1 MVAQLETSNG
11 FRWRAAYPATVAR
24 NRFEPRNRNLLTRT
38 LRRRRYA
45 FMSENL
51 QYDII
56 VVGGGHAGIEAALAA
71 ARMGCR
77 TLLLTM
83 NHDRIG
89 MLSCNPAVGGL
100 GKGQLVKEID
110 ALGGEIAL
118 ATDECAIQYRRL
130 NTRKG
135 PAVQATR
142 VQVDRHQYG
151 LAMKR
156 RVENAPGLHLH
167 QGMVEKIIIT
177 KDRVR
182 GVETELGEYFTAGQ
196 IIITPGTFLNGLIHV
211 GLKHF
216 SGGRMGDPSASGL
229 SESLQELGFAL
240 GRFKTGT
247 CPRLDGRSIDFDR
260 LEAQPG
266 DQNPKPFSFSSPP
279 VAIEQIPCYIAWTN
293 QRTHEIIRKGL
304 TRSPL
309 FSGVIKGRG
318 VRYCPSIEDKVV
330 KFSDRDRHH
339 IFLEPEGRDTN
350 EYYPN
355 GISTSLPIDIQ
366 LDLVHSIKG
375 LEEAEI
381 VRPGYGIEHDY
392 VYPTQLKPTLESKLV
407 KGLYLAGQI
416 NGTTGYEEAAAQGLI
431 AGINAALAIQ
441 GKSPFILSRADGY
454 IGVLI
459 DDLVTKGTDEPYRMF
474 TSRAEYRLRLRED
487 NADLR
492 LREKGFHLGLIDEA
506 TWENTRVK
514 KQTIRE
520 TLKLLEDFTMSPTD
534 TVNHT
539 LSTMPSNPI
548 RKKVSLK
555 EILRRPEI
563 GLRDLS
569 AFEPSLLNLDIK
581 VAEQVEIMVKYEGFL
596 TRQEAD
602 IERLR
607 KMEDILIPPDFD
619 YSHLES
625 LKTEVR
631 EKLAHFQ
638 PVNLGQASRIPGI
651 TPAAISILMVFLK
664 KKR

>member
-1 MVAQLETSNG
+1 M
-11 FRWRAAYPATVAR
+11 F
-24 NRFEPRNRNLLTRT
+24 
-38 LRRRRYA
+38 
-45 FMSENL
+45 FMSKNL

-56 VVGGGHAGIEAALAA
+56 IVGGGHAGIEAALAA

-83 NHDRIG
+83 NQDRIG

-100 GKGQLVKEID
+100 GKGQLVREID
-110 ALGGEIAL
+110 ALGGEIARV
-118 ATDECAIQYRRL
+118 TDECAIQYRRL

-142 VQVDRHQYG
+142 VQVDRHRYG
-151 LAMKR
+151 LSMKR
-156 RVENAPGLHLH
+156 RVENTPGLHLH
-167 QGMVEKIIIT
+167 QGMVEEIIVD
-177 KDRVR
+177 KDRVI
-182 GVETELGEYFTAGQ
+182 GVETELGECFTAGRV
-196 IIITPGTFLNGLIHV
+196 IITPGTFLNGLIHV

-216 SGGRMGDPSASGL
+216 AGGRMGDPAASGL
-229 SESLQELGFAL
+229 SASLEELGFNL

-260 LEAQPG
+260 LELQPG
-266 DQNPKPFSFSSPP
+266 DKNPTPFSFSSPP
-279 VAIEQIPCYIAWTN
+279 VTMEQIPCYIAWTN
-293 QRTHEIIRKGL
+293 RRTHEIIRKGL

-309 FSGVIKGRG
+309 FSGVITGRG

-330 KFSDRDRHH
+330 KFSERDRHH

-366 LDLVHSIKG
+366 LDLLHSITG
-375 LEEAEI
+375 LEETEI

-392 VYPTQLKPTLESKLV
+392 VYPTQLKPTLESIRIH
-407 KGLYLAGQI
+407 GLYLAGQI
-416 NGTTGYEEAAAQGLI
+416 NGTTGYEEAAAQGLM
-431 AGINAALAIQ
+431 AGINAALAAR
-441 GKSPFILSRADGY
+441 GDEPLILSRSEAY

-492 LREKGFHLGLIDEA
+492 LREKGFSLGLIDNETMEA
-506 TWENTRVK
+506 TRVK
-514 KQTIRE
+514 EQAIRD
-520 TLKLLEDFTMSPTD
+520 TLNRLELFALRPTD
-534 TVNHT
+534 TVNNA
-539 LSTMPSNPI
+539 LAALPSNPI
-548 RKKVSLK
+548 RKKVNLK

-563 GLRDLS
+563 RLRSLTV
-569 AFEPSLLNLDIK
+569 FEPALLDLDIR
-581 VAEQVEIMVKYEGFL
+581 VEEQVEIMVKYEGFL

-607 KMEDILIPPDFD
+607 RMEEIVIPPDFD
-619 YSHLES
+619 YSLLDS
-625 LKTEVR
+625 LKTEVK
-631 EKLAHFQ
+631 EKLVRFQ

-651 TPAAISILMVFLK
+651 TPAAISILMVYLK
-664 KKR
+664 KQR

>member
-1 MVAQLETSNG
+1 MPT
-11 FRWRAAYPATVAR
+11 
-24 NRFEPRNRNLLTRT
+24 
-38 LRRRRYA
+38 
-45 FMSENL
+45 NL

-71 ARMGCR
+71 ARLGCK

-83 NHDRIG
+83 NQDRIG

-110 ALGGEIAL
+110 ALGGEIAR
-118 ATDECAIQYRRL
+118 AADECAIQYRRL

-151 LAMKR
+151 LSMKR
-156 RVENAPGLHLH
+156 RVENTPGLHLR
-167 QGMVEKIIIT
+167 QGMVEKIIVE
-177 KDRVR
+177 KDRVA
-182 GVETELGEYFTAGQ
+182 GVETGMDECFTAGQ

-216 SGGRMGDPSASGL
+216 GGGRLGDPSATGL
-229 SESLQELGFAL
+229 AASLEELGFEL

-260 LEAQPG
+260 IELQPG
-266 DQNPKPFSFSSPP
+266 DENPTPFSFSSPP
-279 VAIEQIPCYIAWTN
+279 VTIEQIPCYIAWTN
-293 QRTHEIIRKGL
+293 RQTHDIIRKDL

-309 FSGVIKGRG
+309 FSGVITGRG

-330 KFSDRDRHH
+330 KFSERDRHH

-355 GISTSLPIDIQ
+355 GISTSLPIDTQ
-366 LDLVHSIKG
+366 LDLIHSIEG

-392 VYPTQLKPTLESKLV
+392 VYPTQLRPTLESRRIH
-407 KGLYLAGQI
+407 GLYLAGQI
-416 NGTTGYEEAAAQGLI
+416 NGTTGYEEAAAQGLM
-431 AGINAALAIQ
+431 AGINAALAVR
-441 GKSPFILSRADGY
+441 GEEPFILSRSEAY

-492 LREKGFHLGLIDEA
+492 LREKGFKLGLIDNE
-506 TWENTRVK
+506 TREVTRVK
-514 KQTIRE
+514 EQAIRD
-520 TLKLLEDFTMSPTD
+520 TLNRLENFSLRPTE
-534 TVNHT
+534 TVNNA
-539 LSTMPSNPI
+539 LAGLASNPI
-548 RKKVSLK
+548 RKKVNLK

-563 GLRDLS
+563 NLRNL
-569 AFEPSLLNLDIK
+569 AVFEPALLDLNLM
-581 VAEQVEIMVKYEGFL
+581 VEEQVEIMVKYEGFL
-596 TRQEAD
+596 TRQAAD

-607 KMEDILIPPDFD
+607 RMEEIVIPPNFD
-619 YSHLES
+619 YSLLNS

-631 EKLAHFQ
+631 EKLVRLQ
-638 PVNLGQASRIPGI
+638 PVNLGQAARIPGI
-651 TPAAISILMVFLK
+651 TPAAISILMVYLK
-664 KKR
+664 KRRGKLNHEGHPAK

>member
-1 MVAQLETSNG
+1 
-11 FRWRAAYPATVAR
+11 
-24 NRFEPRNRNLLTRT
+24 
-38 LRRRRYA
+38 
-45 FMSENL
+45 MSENQ

-56 VVGGGHAGIEAALAA
+56 VVGGGHAGIEAAMAA
-71 ARMGCR
+71 ARMECQ

-83 NHDRIG
+83 NPDRIG

-110 ALGGEIAL
+110 ALGGEIAQV
-118 ATDECAIQYRRL
+118 TDECAIQYRRL

-156 RVENAPGLHLH
+156 RVENTPGLHLR
-167 QGMVEKIIIT
+167 QGMVEKIIVK
-177 KDRVR
+177 KDRVG
-182 GVETELGEYFTAGQ
+182 GVETELGEYFTAGK

-216 SGGRMGDPSASGL
+216 AGGRMGDPAAGGLSASL
-229 SESLQELGFAL
+229 EKLGFDL

-260 LEAQPG
+260 LELQPG
-266 DQNPKPFSFSSPP
+266 DENPTPFSFSSPP
-279 VAIEQIPCYIAWTN
+279 VTIEQIPCYIAWSN
-293 QRTHEIIRKGL
+293 RRTHEIIRSGL
-304 TRSPL
+304 DRSPL
-309 FSGVIKGRG
+309 FSGVITGRG

-330 KFSDRDRHH
+330 KFSERDRHH

-366 LDLVHSIKG
+366 IKLLHSIKG

-392 VYPTQLKPTLESKLV
+392 VYPTQLKPTLESIRIH
-407 KGLYLAGQI
+407 GLYLAGQI
-416 NGTTGYEEAAAQGLI
+416 NGTTGYEEAAAQGLM
-431 AGINAALAIQ
+431 AGINAARAVR
-441 GKSPFILSRADGY
+441 GEEPFILSRSEAY

-492 LREKGFHLGLIDEA
+492 LREKGFQLGLIDNE
-506 TWENTRVK
+506 TMEVTRIK
-514 KQTIRE
+514 EQAIRG
-520 TLKLLEDFTMSPTD
+520 TLNRLEQFLLRPTD
-534 TVNHT
+534 TVNNA
-539 LSTMPSNPI
+539 LADLPSNPI

-563 GLRDLS
+563 RLRNLS
-569 AFEPSLLNLDIK
+569 VFDPTLLDLDIM
-581 VAEQVEIMVKYEGFL
+581 VEEQVEIMVKYEGFL
-596 TRQEAD
+596 VRQEAN

-607 KMEDILIPPDFD
+607 RMEEIVIPPEFD
-619 YSHLES
+619 YSRLDS

-631 EKLAHFQ
+631 EKLVRLQ

-651 TPAAISILMVFLK
+651 TPAAISILMVYLK
-664 KKR
+664 KEKIY

>member
-1 MVAQLETSNG
+1 MD
-11 FRWRAAYPATVAR
+11 W
-24 NRFEPRNRNLLTRT
+24 
-38 LRRRRYA
+38 
-45 FMSENL
+45 
-51 QYDII
+51 
-56 VVGGGHAGIEAALAA
+56 
-71 ARMGCR
+71 
-77 TLLLTM
+77 
-83 NHDRIG
+83 
-89 MLSCNPAVGGL
+89 
-100 GKGQLVKEID
+100 
-110 ALGGEIAL
+110 GGEIART
-118 ATDECAIQYRRL
+118 TDECAIQYRRL

-151 LAMKR
+151 LSMKR
-156 RVENAPGLHLH
+156 RVEHTPGLHLH
-167 QGMVEKIIIT
+167 QGIVEKIIISG
-177 KDRVR
+177 DRVV
-182 GVETELGEYFTAGQ
+182 GVETGLGEYFTAGR

-216 SGGRMGDPSASGL
+216 SGGRMGDSAAAGL
-229 SESLQELGFAL
+229 ADSLKELGFAL

-247 CPRLDGRSIDFDR
+247 CPRLDGRSIDFDH
-260 LEAQPG
+260 LEIQPG
-266 DQNPKPFSFSSPP
+266 DENPTPFSFSSPP
-279 VAIEQIPCYIAWTN
+279 VSIDQIPCYIAWTN
-293 QRTHEIIRKGL
+293 RRTHEIIRSGL

-330 KFSDRDRHH
+330 KFAERNRHH

-366 LDLVHSIKG
+366 LKLLHSIKG

-381 VRPGYGIEHDY
+381 IRPGYGIEHDY
-392 VYPTQLKPTLESKLV
+392 VYPTQLKPTLESRRIH
-407 KGLYLAGQI
+407 GLYLAGQI
-416 NGTTGYEEAAAQGLI
+416 NGTTGYEEAAAQGLM
-431 AGINAALAIQ
+431 AGINAALSVR
-441 GKSPFILSRADGY
+441 GEEPFILSRSEAY

-492 LREKGFHLGLIDEA
+492 LREKGFKLGLIDNE
-506 TWENTRVK
+506 TWEKTRVK
-514 KQTIRE
+514 EQAISKV
-520 TLKLLEDFTMSPTD
+520 LNLLENFSLRPTD
-534 TVNHT
+534 TVNND
-539 LSTMPSNPI
+539 LADLQSNPI

-563 GLRDLS
+563 RLRDL
-569 AFEPSLLNLDIK
+569 AIFNPALIDLDIR
-581 VAEQVEIMVKYEGFL
+581 VEEQVEIIAKYEGFL

-607 KMEDILIPPDFD
+607 RMDEIVIPPDFD
-619 YSHLES
+619 YSILGS

-631 EKLAHFQ
+631 EKLVRLQ

-651 TPAAISILMVFLK
+651 TPAAISIMMVYLK
-664 KKR
+664 KSGEKFHHE